1 MRSILVPVSLAML
14 LATGSLAQDAIPE
27 QPATQPPIDLPDDAA
42 PEAPATDEAQPAED
56 AAPGATALE
65 ALVISVTGRGGRWR
79 APDSDQWKPVQVD
92 DVLPAGSQIDT
103 GLRGEVGLRVGKN
116 ATLLISSAS
125 SVTLAQLEETDGRLV
140 TRALLNKGAA
150 DFKVDHVGLE
160 NDFVVITP
168 SVTAAVKGTGF
179 RVAHGPMIGTQIEG
193 VRANRV
199 NAIEVGYFEV
209 RSQIRMSGNA
219 RSSSRTPS
227 PAMAALN
234 KTVAPPPSTTP
245 SDPAPADA
253 QDTTQT
259 QTLRNTQAVS
269 NDTAAFASLL
279 RALTGDGGG
288 VPARNP
294 QPNPGQ
300 TAGPPFGPTSS
311 GGPAAGSASPS
322 NGPRPAP

>member
-1 MRSILVPVSLAML
+1 MRSILVPVSLATI
-14 LATGSLAQDAIPE
+14 LATASLAQDSIPE
-27 QPATQPPIDLPDDAA
+27 QPQQPPIDLPEDAAQEAPAPQDATPTDDAA
-42 PEAPATDEAQPAED
+42 PSAMQ
-56 AAPGATALE
+56 LE

-79 APDSDQWKPVQVD
+79 APESDQWNPVQVD

-125 SVTLAQLEETDGRLV
+125 SVTLAEIEEADGRLV

-179 RVAHGPMIGTQIEG
+179 RMAHGPMIGTQIEG

-219 RSSSRTPS
+219 RSSSRTKS

-279 RALTGDGGG
+279 RSLTGDAGGI
-288 VPARNP
+288 PARNP

-300 TAGPPFGPTSS
+300 S
-311 GGPAAGSASPS
+311 GGPGFGPSVADGASSGSATP
-322 NGPRPAP
+322 GPGPLPPQ